1 MKLKPNEWPGIINA
15 GARRLVV
22 LLRPHE
28 FWFWS
33 GLLTIMALWAA
44 LAVGRSAVVRAE
56 SIRTEVDRLEAVEAR
71 LTTWEQGFQQPGAAE
86 EIAWSESRQALGQL
100 ESTRSDPLAVAQQ
113 VAQRAEKLGIRGVP
127 INLSTPAGGS
137 GNVIQVGS
145 WSIESGST
153 AIRVGFQADLGQII
167 SFVGA
172 LPPMT
177 TIENLTLDRSPEG
190 LYARAEVLTQR
201 PTGGN

>member
-1 MKLKPNEWPGIINA
+1 MKLKPNEIPAIIDA

-33 GLLTIMALWAA
+33 GLITVMALWAA
-44 LAVGRSAVVRAE
+44 LAVGRSAVIRAE
-56 SIRTEVDRLEAVEAR
+56 SIGLEVDRLEAVEAR
-71 LTTWEQGFQQPGAAE
+71 LTTWEHGFNLPEAAE
-86 EIAWSESRQALGQL
+86 ELAWRESRQALAQL

-113 VAQRAEKLGIRGVP
+113 VARRAEELGISGVP
-127 INLSTPAGGS
+127 ISLSPPNEGS
-137 GNVIQVGS
+137 GNVIEVGS
-145 WSIESGST
+145 WSIESGGT
-153 AIRVGFQADLGQII
+153 AIQVGFQADLGSVI

-177 TIENLTLDRSPEG
+177 TVQNLTLDRAPNG
-190 LYARAEVLTQR
+190 LYAQAVVLTQR